1 MQGAGLFSGKP
12 IPLAL
17 MQRFW
22 VGGVFLGLSYRLL
35 SGNKVSP
42 LTCGYADR
50 AGQERCSDN
59 LSSCD
64 GNYGPYIGSYGVPYI
79 GSCQEGES
87 WTWLLN

>member
-1 MQGAGLFSGKP
+1 MRGLGVFRASQSRWRWCSVFC
-12 IPLAL
+12 L
-17 MQRFW
+17 MC
-22 VGGVFLGLSYRLL
+22 FLGLSYRLL

-64 GNYGPYIGSYGVPYI
+64 GDYGSYIGSNGVPYI
-79 GSCQEGES
+79 GSC
-87 WTWLLN
+87 